1 MNLNLTVVAV
11 TIIALG
17 ALAAFEVIPG
27 AGFSAG
33 VVMLVIGFLIVL
45 VQLIARD
52 TSLLSPLSPSAR
64 PDAVTRR

>member
-1 MNLNLTVVAV
+1 MNWNLTVVAV

-27 AGFSAG
+27 AGFFTG
-33 VVMLVIGFLIVL
+33 VAMLAIGVLIVI

-64 PDAVTRR
+64 RNAVTRE